1 MHHSP
6 DVEAAAAATAAAEG
20 DAVSLTSDSRRP
32 LPLYRILL
40 IAALQVGSSF
50 FSFMCLI
57 VVVPTQL
64 AAIAGDA
71 HKGSAVGLVLGVECS
86 RS

>member
-1 MHHSP
+1 M
-6 DVEAAAAATAAAEG
+6 
-20 DAVSLTSDSRRP
+20 SLTSDSRRP